1 MNAIQNAIKDIKY
14 SIPIEILQL
23 AFTETDNRL
32 NNFISL
38 DERILASIIRPRV
51 IIDTNIVGGIEAR
64 IDLNRCVISGMT
76 NREFIVEVPKILT
89 NGSSIMSVLGIV
101 SNVVYSQSTSFSETP
116 AATSSAMNMMNNLGT
131 ENVVQTSRL
140 ELISDNTI
148 LVSDP
153 TIHLINGVLRAVIE
167 NSANMSNLN
176 PRSFNAFSKLCILA
190 VKAYVY
196 NIMLV
201 KMDKAV
207 IYGGHELGVV
217 KEIIDGYSDA
227 EEQYQEYLNTTFR
240 KVQFVNDSDKMSRYV
255 TSMISNTI

>member
-1 MNAIQNAIKDIKY
+1 MNAIQNAIKDIKFT
-14 SIPIEILQL
+14 IPIEVLQV
-23 AFTETDNRL
+23 AFTEVDNRL

-64 IDLNRCVISGMT
+64 IDLNRCNISSMT
-76 NREFIVEVPKILT
+76 NREFIVEVPKTLT
-89 NGSSIMSVLGIV
+89 NGTSIMSVLGIV
-101 SNVVYSQSTSFSETP
+101 SNVVYSQTTAYSSTTP
-116 AATSSAMNMMNNLGT
+116 LESAAINMMNNLGT

-140 ELISDNTI
+140 ELISDNI
-148 LVSDP
+148 VLVADP
-153 TIHLINGVLRAVIE
+153 TIHLMNGVLRAVLE

-196 NIMLV
+196 NIMV
-201 KMDKAV
+201 IKMDKAA
-207 IYGGHELGVV
+207 IWNGHELGSIKDV
-217 KEIIDGYSDA
+217 IDSYSDA
-227 EEQYQEYLNTTFR
+227 EEQYQEYLTTIFR

-255 TSMISNTI
+255 SSMISNTI